1 VSLGT
6 TGTGTVRKPGTVIW
20 LAVAG
25 VPITL
30 LVGIACYYAIGFGLG
45 TGCTDRYGNASPQRC
60 AAMYDWLT
68 AGLAGQLII
77 AGALIVLLVVGL
89 SSPSRRGAGIAVMTG
104 SLALTVIWG
113 TLTSL
118 AASRSF

>member
-1 VSLGT
+1 MSLGN
-6 TGTGTVRKPGTVIW
+6 TGTGTVRKPPTVLW

-25 VPITL
+25 IPVTL
-30 LVGIACYYAIGFGLG
+30 LVGVACYYVIGFGLG
-45 TGCTDRYGNASPQRC
+45 TGCTDRFGNASPQRC

-77 AGALIVLLVVGL
+77 VGALIVLLVAGL
-89 SSPSRRGAGIAVMTG
+89 SSPSRRRAVIAAMTA

-113 TLTSL
+113 TLTSF